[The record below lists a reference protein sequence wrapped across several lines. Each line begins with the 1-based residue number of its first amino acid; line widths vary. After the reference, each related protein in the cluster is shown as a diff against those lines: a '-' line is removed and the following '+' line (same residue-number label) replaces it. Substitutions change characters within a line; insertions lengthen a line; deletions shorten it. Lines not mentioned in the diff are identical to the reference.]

1 MAIGSFFIFQKR
13 MHYFKLYNQNQEKA
27 TFSQSNKLITE
38 FLSAL
43 HYVLSRSRKN
53 FFFLLFHRFCTEL
66 LLYSAILEHALAK
79 TELDTLNKELLQ
91 SL

>member
-43 HYVLSRSRKN
+43 HWISL
-53 FFFLLFHRFCTEL
+53 CTE
-66 LLYSAILEHALAK
+66 
-79 TELDTLNKELLQ
+79 
-91 SL
+91 